1 MEAHVNDTTA
11 IDTETAVAIGAP
23 RRPWWRL
30 PLMFGVPLLIVAVG
44 LFLWLTSGR
53 TVSTDNALIN
63 APVSSV
69 APEVTGRIVEVRV
82 REDDVV
88 KRGDLLFRI
97 DDAPFRIAVL
107 QAEAALA
114 NARVNYAQLQG
125 QAAARGAD
133 VGSKQA
139 DIAANHA
146 AAELARENFS
156 RQASLLKRGFTT
168 RAAYDAAQ
176 AAYTKAREDEIASG
190 ANIAAARATA
200 QAAQAAL
207 GTGGGS
213 EPPAVAA
220 ARAQL
225 ERARL
230 DLARTAVRA
239 PMAGRIT
246 QTDRLEPG
254 NLAPQQLPLI
264 SIVADQGYWVEANFK
279 ETQLAKIRPGQRAEI
294 EIDAVPGRKFAAH
307 VSSIGAGTGSQ
318 FSLLPAQNATGNWVK
333 VTQRVPVRLRLDEKP
348 DRPLVAGWS
357 ANVIVNVRQ

>member
-1 MEAHVNDTTA
+1 VNDATA
-11 IDTETAVAIGAP
+11 IDTDTAVAVEDA

-30 PLMFGVPLLIVAVG
+30 PLMFGVPVIIIGLG
-44 LFLWLTSGR
+44 LFFWLTSGR
-53 TVSTDNALIN
+53 TVSTDNALVD

-69 APEVTGRIVEVRV
+69 APEVTGRIIEVRV
-82 REDDVV
+82 KENDVV
-88 KRGDLLFRI
+88 KAGDLLFRI
-97 DDAPFRIAVL
+97 DPAPFRIAVL

-114 NARVNYAQLQG
+114 TARVNYAQLQG
-125 QAAARGAD
+125 QALARGAD
-133 VGSKQA
+133 IGSKQA
-139 DIAANHA
+139 DITANHA
-146 AAELARENFS
+146 ATALARENFN

-168 RAAYDAAQ
+168 RAAYDAAE
-176 AAYTKAREDEIASG
+176 AAYTKAREDEAASG
-190 ANIAAARATA
+190 ADVAAARATA
-200 QAAQAAL
+200 QAANAAL

-230 DLARTAVRA
+230 DLARTEVRA

-254 NLAPQQLPLI
+254 NLAPQQLPIL
-264 SIVADQGYWVEANFK
+264 SIVADKGYWIEANFK

-294 EIDAVPGRKFAAH
+294 EIDAMPGKKFKAH
-307 VSSIGAGTGSQ
+307 VTSIGAGTGSQ

-333 VTQRVPVRLRLDEKP
+333 VTQRVPVRLVLDDTP

-357 ANVIVNVRQ
+357 VDVTVDVRQ

>member
-1 MEAHVNDTTA
+1 MNDATA
-11 IDTETAVAIGAP
+11 IDTDTAIAVSAP

-30 PLMFGVPLLIVAVG
+30 PLMFGVPLLIIAIG
-44 LFLWLTSGR
+44 LFFWLTSGH
-53 TVSTDNALIN
+53 TVSTDNALVD

-69 APEVTGRIVEVRV
+69 APEVTGRIVDVRV
-82 REDDVV
+82 KENDVV
-88 KRGDLLFRI
+88 KAGQLLFTI
-97 DDAPFRIAVL
+97 DPAPFRIAVL

-114 NARVNYAQLQG
+114 TARVNYAQLQG
-125 QAAARGAD
+125 QALARGAD

-139 DIAANHA
+139 DVAANHA
-146 AAELARENFS
+146 ATDLARENLS

-176 AAYTKAREDEIASG
+176 AAFIKAREDEAASG
-190 ANIAAARATA
+190 ANIMAARAQA
-200 QAAQAAL
+200 QAANAML

-230 DLARTAVRA
+230 DLARTEVRA

-254 NLAPQQLPLI
+254 NLAPQQLPII
-264 SIVADQGYWVEANFK
+264 SIVADRGYWIEANFK
-279 ETQLAKIRPGQRAEI
+279 ETQLAKIRPGQSAEV

-307 VSSIGAGTGSQ
+307 VTSIGAGTGSQ

-333 VTQRVPVRLRLDEKP
+333 VTQRVPVRLVLDEKP

-357 ANVIVNVRQ
+357 ANVTVRVKE